1 MASDAQGRARAGGV
15 IGASMC
21 PSHVPMC
28 VPLAGVHRGR
38 RHLHLEVT
46 AAPKDLCFRAAARQ
60 SGESDQEQFGVVHR
74 MTKAGASQ
82 SVIGATKVL
91 AAHGGA
97 AGCGARLQATR
108 SSRELH
114 KRANRRCMGVR
125 IENE

>member
-1 MASDAQGRARAGGV
+1 MRACARA
-15 IGASMC
+15 MC
-21 PSHVPMC
+21 PCAFHSLGCIV
-28 VPLAGVHRGR
+28 GD
-38 RHLHLEVT
+38 VT
-46 AAPKDLCFRAAARQ
+46 STSKSRPHHLCFRAAARQ